1 MKVKAINF
9 DILSENCKYKDQTD
23 ACSEEDNFSCVCNNS
38 ECPIWNDLVNSEV
51 EM

>member
-1 MKVKAINF
+1 MKVKAICF
-9 DILSENCKYKDQTD
+9 EMLSENCKYKDETTG
-23 ACSEEDNFSCVCNNS
+23 CSEEDNFSAVCDNS